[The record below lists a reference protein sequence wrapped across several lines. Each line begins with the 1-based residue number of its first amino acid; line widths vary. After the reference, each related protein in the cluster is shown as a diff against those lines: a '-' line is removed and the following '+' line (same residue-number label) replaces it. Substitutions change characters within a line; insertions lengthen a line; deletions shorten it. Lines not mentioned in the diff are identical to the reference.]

1 MNQRMNQVRM
11 VAESFHLPLHRFE
24 VALHAINP
32 DRAAINQR
40 ERLRVFRQHWRKH
53 TWDDISKIFRLT
65 RSQLRYPWEAYR
77 RGYEIF

>member
-24 VALHAINP
+24 VALHAINL

-40 ERLRVFRQHWRKH
+40 ERLRVFCQHWGEDCRNAKGNFH
-53 TWDDISKIFRLT
+53 FERTVR
-65 RSQLRYPWEAYR
+65 YR
-77 RGYEIF
+77 RSNDENQQVLE